1 MFYIFLSLIL
11 ITAVSAGVICSVKR
25 QKEKNDFLKTLK
37 ASEAEFSTL
46 SIEELQSYRKKLIA
60 YEKKADPVCD
70 ADTDVIKLLLNR
82 IEIEINLRIIN
93 SSTMARFII

>member
-25 QKEKNDFLKTLK
+25 QKEKNDFLITLK
-37 ASEAEFSTL
+37 ASEADFSSL

-60 YEKKADPVCD
+60 YEKKTDLVCD

-93 SSTMARFII
+93 RSTMARFII

>member
-1 MFYIFLSLIL
+1 MFCKK
-11 ITAVSAGVICSVKR
+11 A
-25 QKEKNDFLKTLK
+25 KNDFLKTLK

-93 SSTMARFII
+93 RSTMARFII

>member
-1 MFYIFLSLIL
+1 MFCKK
-11 ITAVSAGVICSVKR
+11 A
-25 QKEKNDFLKTLK
+25 KNDFLKTLK

-60 YEKKADPVCD
+60 YEKKADPVRD

-93 SSTMARFII
+93 RSTMARFII